1 MQRRWKMG
9 IITISRG
16 SYKSG
21 REIAEKTAQGLGY
34 DCISR
39 EVLLKASEDFNIPE
53 VKLTQ
58 AIEDAPSFL
67 DRFTRGKEK
76 YIAYIQAALLNH
88 LKRDNIV
95 YHGFACNFFVKDIPQ
110 VLKIRIILGL
120 ADRVEDVME
129 RYKVSRK
136 EALRLI
142 RKVDEQRRKWSQR
155 LYGYDPS
162 DPSLYDLVLHIDKL
176 TVQDAVSTICEV
188 AELDQFKTTPD
199 LKKTMED
206 LALAAQVRTFLADVK
221 PGVEVCINNG
231 FVSLKTDAPLAEE
244 SELVKRMG
252 EVVKRV
258 PGVTGIKVM
267 TEEHPDDKDVCV
279 SEPRVDPSR
288 DMRST
293 YFNELG

>member
-1 MQRRWKMG
+1 MG

-16 SYKSG
+16 SYAMG
-21 REIAEKTAQGLGY
+21 REIAQRTALGLGY

-39 EVLLKASEDFNIPE
+39 EVLLKASEDFDVPE

-67 DRFTRGKEK
+67 DRFTHGKEK
-76 YIAYIQAALLNH
+76 FIAYIQAALLNH
-88 LKRDNIV
+88 LKRDNVV

-110 VLKIRIILGL
+110 VLKVRIILGL
-120 ADRVEDVME
+120 ADRVEDVMA
-129 RYKVSRK
+129 RYNVLRK

-176 TVQDAVSTICEV
+176 TVGDAVATICQIAGLE
-188 AELDQFKTTPD
+188 QFQTTPE
-199 LKKTMED
+199 LKKNMED

-221 PGVEVCINNG
+221 PSVEVCINNG
-231 FVSLKTDAPLAEE
+231 FVSLKTETPLAED

-252 EVVKRV
+252 EVVERV

-267 TEEHPDDKDVCV
+267 TEEHPDDMDVCV
-279 SEPRVDPSR
+279 SEPRIQTAKDVRP
-288 DMRST
+288 T
-293 YFNELG
+293 YFTEMG

>member
-1 MQRRWKMG
+1 
-9 IITISRG
+9 
-16 SYKSG
+16 
-21 REIAEKTAQGLGY
+21 
-34 DCISR
+34 
-39 EVLLKASEDFNIPE
+39 LLKASEDFDIPE

-67 DRFTRGKEK
+67 DRFTHGKEK

-88 LKRDNIV
+88 LKRDNVV

-110 VLKIRIILGL
+110 VLKVRIILGL
-120 ADRVEDVME
+120 ADRVEDVMD
-129 RYKVSRK
+129 RYRVSRK

-142 RKVDEQRRKWSQR
+142 GKVDEQRRKWSQR

-176 TVQDAVSTICEV
+176 TVQDAVTTICQM
-188 AELDQFKTTPD
+188 AGLDQFHTTPE
-199 LKKTMED
+199 LRKSMED

-231 FVSLKTDAPLAEE
+231 FVSLKTGVPLADE

-258 PGVTGIKVM
+258 PGVTGIKVV
-267 TEEHPDDKDVCV
+267 TEEQPDDRDVCV
-279 SEPRVDPSR
+279 SEPTVDPTR
-288 DMRST
+288 DIRPT

>member
-1 MQRRWKMG
+1 MLRRWKMG

-21 REIAEKTAQGLGY
+21 REIAEETARRLKY

-39 EVLLKASEDFNIPE
+39 EVLLKASEDFDIPE

-67 DRFTRGKEK
+67 DRLTHGKEK

-88 LKRDNIV
+88 LKGDNVV

-110 VLKIRIILGL
+110 VLKVRIILRL
-120 ADRVEDVME
+120 ADRVEDVMD

-142 RKVDEQRRKWSQR
+142 KKVDEARRKWSQR

-176 TVQDAVSTICEV
+176 TVQDAVTTICQM
-188 AELDQFKTTPD
+188 AELEQFHTTPEFA
-199 LKKTMED
+199 KTMED

-221 PGVEVCINNG
+221 PSVEVCINNG
-231 FVSLKTDAPLAEE
+231 FVSLKTETPLAEE
-244 SELVKRMG
+244 SELVRRMG
-252 EVVKRV
+252 EIVKRV
-258 PGVTGIKVM
+258 PGVIGIRVM
-267 TEEHPDDKDVCV
+267 TEEHLVDADVCV
-279 SEPRVDPSR
+279 SERRVDPSR
-288 DMRST
+288 ERRST
-293 YFNELG
+293 YYNELG

>member
-95 YHGFACNFFVKDIPQ
+95 YHGFACNFFVKDIPR

-176 TVQDAVSTICEV
+176 TVQDAVSTICQV
-188 AELDQFKTTPD
+188 AELDQFKTTPE

-244 SELVKRMG
+244 SELVKTMG

>member
-1 MQRRWKMG
+1 MLRRWKMG

-21 REIAEKTAQGLGY
+21 REIAEETARRLQY

-39 EVLLKASEDFNIPE
+39 EVLLKASEDFDIPE

-67 DRFTRGKEK
+67 DRLTHGKEK

-88 LKRDNIV
+88 LKEDNVV

-110 VLKIRIILGL
+110 VLKVRIILRL
-120 ADRVEDVME
+120 ADRVEDVMD

-142 RKVDEQRRKWSQR
+142 KKVDEARRKWSQR

-176 TVQDAVSTICEV
+176 TVQDAVTAICQM
-188 AELDQFKTTPD
+188 AELEQFHTTPE
-199 LKKTMED
+199 LAKTMED
-206 LALAAQVRTFLADVK
+206 LALAAQVRTFLADIK
-221 PGVEVCINNG
+221 PSVEICINNG
-231 FVSLKTDAPLAEE
+231 FVSLKTEIPLAEE
-244 SELVKRMG
+244 SELVRRMG
-252 EVVKRV
+252 EIVKRV
-258 PGVTGIKVM
+258 PEVIGIKVM
-267 TEEHPDDKDVCV
+267 TEEHLDDGGVCV
-279 SEPRVDPSR
+279 SERRVDPSR
-288 DMRST
+288 ERRST
-293 YFNELG
+293 YYNELG

>member
-1 MQRRWKMG
+1 MLRRWEMG

-21 REIAEKTAQGLGY
+21 REIAEKTALRLQY

-39 EVLLKASEDFNIPE
+39 EVLLKASKDYDIPE

-88 LKRDNIV
+88 LKKDNVV

-110 VLKIRIILGL
+110 ALKVRVILGL
-120 ADRVEDVME
+120 PDRVQDVMD
-129 RYKVSRK
+129 RYNVSRR

-142 RKVDEQRRKWSQR
+142 KKVDEARRKWSQR

-176 TVQDAVSTICEV
+176 TVNDAVTTICQM
-188 AELDQFKTTPD
+188 AELEQFHTTPE
-199 LKKTMED
+199 LVKTMGD
-206 LALAAQVRTFLADVK
+206 LALTAQVRTFLADVK
-221 PGVEVCINNG
+221 PCVEVCISNG
-231 FVSLKTDAPLAEE
+231 FVSLKTEAPLAEE

-267 TEEHPDDKDVCV
+267 TEEHLEDGEVSV
-279 SEPRVDPSR
+279 SERRVDPNR
-288 DMRST
+288 DIRPT

>member
-1 MQRRWKMG
+1 MG

-16 SYKSG
+16 SYQTG
-21 REIAEKTAQGLGY
+21 REIAERTAQRLGY

-39 EVLLKASEDFNIPE
+39 EVLLKASKDFDIPE

-58 AIEDAPSFL
+58 AIEVAPSIL
-67 DRFTRGKEK
+67 DRFTRGKER

-88 LKRDNIV
+88 LKRDNVV

-110 VLKIRIILGL
+110 VLKVRVILGL
-120 ADRVEDVME
+120 ADRVEDVMD
-129 RYKVSRK
+129 RYNVSRK

-142 RKVDEQRRKWSQR
+142 RKVDQQRRKWSQR

-162 DPSLYDLVLHIDKL
+162 DPSLYDVVLHIDKL
-176 TVQDAVSTICEV
+176 RVQDAVNTICQM
-188 AELDQFKTTPD
+188 AELDQFHTTPE
-199 LKKTMED
+199 LINTIED
-206 LALAAQVRTFLADVK
+206 LALAARVRTFLADVK

-231 FVSLKTDAPLAEE
+231 FVSLKVNAPLAEE

-252 EVVKRV
+252 EVVKCV
-258 PGVTGIKVM
+258 PGVAGIKVM
-267 TEEHPDDKDVCV
+267 TEEHPDDREVCV
-279 SEPRVDPSR
+279 SEPRVDKTR
-288 DMRST
+288 DIRQT

>member
-1 MQRRWKMG
+1 MG

-95 YHGFACNFFVKDIPQ
+95 YHGFACNFFVKDIPR

-176 TVQDAVSTICEV
+176 TVQDAVSTICQV
-188 AELDQFKTTPD
+188 AELDQFKTTPE

-244 SELVKRMG
+244 SELVKTMG

>member
-1 MQRRWKMG
+1 MG

-16 SYKSG
+16 SYQSG
-21 REIAEKTAQGLGY
+21 REIAERTAQRLRY

-39 EVLLKASEDFNIPE
+39 EVLLKASEDFDIPE

-88 LKRDNIV
+88 LKRDNVV

-110 VLKIRIILGL
+110 VLKVRIILGL
-120 ADRVEDVME
+120 ANRVEDVMD
-129 RYKVSRK
+129 RYNVSRK

-142 RKVDEQRRKWSQR
+142 KKVDEARKKWSQR

-162 DPSLYDLVLHIDKL
+162 DPSLYDLVLHIEKL
-176 TVQDAVSTICEV
+176 TVQDAVNTICQM
-188 AELDQFKTTPD
+188 AELVQFHTTPEFA
-199 LKKTMED
+199 KTMED

-221 PGVEVCINNG
+221 PYVEVCINNG
-231 FVSLKTDAPLAEE
+231 FVSLKTEAPLAEE

-267 TEEHPDDKDVCV
+267 TEEHLDDGDVCV
-279 SEPRVDPSR
+279 SQPRVDPSIER
-288 DMRST
+288 RSA
-293 YFNELG
+293 YYNELG

>member
-1 MQRRWKMG
+1 MG

-16 SYKSG
+16 SYQSG
-21 REIAEKTAQGLGY
+21 REIAERTAQRLRY

-39 EVLLKASEDFNIPE
+39 EVLLTASEDFDIPE
-53 VKLTQ
+53 IKLTQ
-58 AIEDAPSFL
+58 AIENAPSFL

-76 YIAYIQAALLNH
+76 YIAYIQAALLSH
-88 LKRDNIV
+88 LKRDNVV

-110 VLKIRIILGL
+110 VLKVRVILGL
-120 ADRVEDVME
+120 ADRVEDVRD

-142 RKVDEQRRKWSQR
+142 RKVDQQRRKWSQR
-155 LYGYDPS
+155 LYGYNIS
-162 DPSLYDLVLHIDKL
+162 DPSLYDVVLHIDKL
-176 TVQDAVSTICEV
+176 TVQDAVNTICQM
-188 AELDQFKTTPD
+188 AQLDQFHTTPE
-199 LKKTMED
+199 LIKTIED

-221 PGVEVCINNG
+221 PGVEVCISNG
-231 FVSLKTDAPLAEE
+231 FVSLKVHTPLAEE

-252 EVVKRV
+252 EVVKCV

-267 TEEHPDDKDVCV
+267 TEEHPDEREVCV
-279 SEPRVDPSR
+279 SEPRFDPGRETRPS
-288 DMRST
+288 

>member
-1 MQRRWKMG
+1 MG

-16 SYKSG
+16 SYQTG
-21 REIAEKTAQGLGY
+21 REIAEKTAWGLGY

-39 EVLLKASEDFNIPE
+39 EVLLNASKDFDIPE

-58 AIEDAPSFL
+58 AIEDAPSIL
-67 DRFTRGKEK
+67 DRFTRGKER

-88 LKRDNIV
+88 LKRDNVV

-110 VLKIRIILGL
+110 VLKVRIILGL

-129 RYKVSRK
+129 RYDVSSK

-162 DPSLYDLVLHIDKL
+162 DPRLYDLVLHIDKL
-176 TVQDAVSTICEV
+176 TIQDAVATICQI
-188 AELDQFKTTPD
+188 AGLGQFQTTPE
-199 LKKTMED
+199 LKKKMED
-206 LALAAQVRTFLADVK
+206 LALAAQVRTYLTDVK
-221 PGVEVCINNG
+221 PGVEVCTDNG
-231 FVSLKTDAPLAEE
+231 FVSLKTDVPLAEE
-244 SELVKRMG
+244 SELVRRMG

-258 PGVTGIKVM
+258 PGVTGIKVT
-267 TEEHPDDKDVCV
+267 TEEHPDDVDVTV
-279 SEPRVDPSR
+279 SEPRVDSGRGVRPS
-288 DMRST
+288 
-293 YFNELG
+293 YFTELG

>member
-1 MQRRWKMG
+1 MG

-16 SYKSG
+16 SYRNG
-21 REIAEKTAQGLGY
+21 REIAEKTAQRLGY

-39 EVLLKASEDFNIPE
+39 EVLLKASEDFDIPE

-67 DRFTRGKEK
+67 DRFTHGKEK

-88 LKRDNIV
+88 LKRDNVV

-110 VLKIRIILGL
+110 VLKVRIILGL
-120 ADRVEDVME
+120 ADRVEDVMD
-129 RYKVSRK
+129 RYRVSRK

-176 TVQDAVSTICEV
+176 TVQDAVTTICQM
-188 AELDQFKTTPD
+188 AGLDQFHTTPE
-199 LKKTMED
+199 LRKSMED

-221 PGVEVCINNG
+221 PDVEVCINNG
-231 FVSLKTDAPLAEE
+231 FVSLKTGVPLADE

-258 PGVTGIKVM
+258 PGVTGIKVV
-267 TEEHPDDKDVCV
+267 TEEQPDDRDVCV
-279 SEPRVDPSR
+279 SEPTVDPTR
-288 DMRST
+288 DIRPT